1 MEVKH
6 IALLPGDGIGL
17 EVMAE
22 AVKVLDAVGRRFG
35 RSFRYETA
43 LVGATAIAAVGNP
56 YPEETHRICLSS
68 DAVLF
73 GAVGDPA
80 YDLNPKAG
88 IRPEQGLLAM
98 RKQLGLF
105 ANIRPTVCYPALR
118 SYSPLRPERLDGVDF
133 VVFRELTGGLYFGR
147 RGREGDGLAFDTCT
161 YSREEIRRIARL
173 AFETAMGRR
182 GRLTLVDKSNILE
195 TSRLWRD
202 EVQQLQADYPGV
214 QLDFLFVDNAAMQL
228 VRNPRQFDVIVTSNM
243 FGDILSDE
251 ASQLTGSIGMLASAS
266 LGDTSRGLYE
276 PIHGSA
282 PDIAGKNLANPIAA
296 ILSAAMMLR
305 YSFGL
310 SAEAECIEQAVDRVL
325 ERGIRTA
332 DLVGDTGIEPVGC
345 TEMTAEILS
354 ALQSA

>member
-6 IALLPGDGIGL
+6 IALLPGDGIGP

-105 ANIRPTVCYPALR
+105 ANIRPTVCYPALHR
-118 SYSPLRPERLDGVDF
+118 CSPLRPERLDGVDF

-228 VRNPRQFDVIVTSNM
+228 VTNPAAFDVVLTENM
-243 FGDILSDE
+243 FGDILTDL
-251 ASQLTGSIGMLASAS
+251 AAAVAGSMGILPSAS
-266 LGDTSRGLYE
+266 LGSGHCLFE
-276 PIHGSA
+276 PVHGSYPQA
-282 PDIAGKNLANPIAA
+282 KGRNIANPVAM
-296 ILSAAMMLR
+296 ILSAAMMLD
-305 YSFGL
+305 YAFGWTEEAKAVQNACEQSF
-310 SAEAECIEQAVDRVL
+310 AEGFV
-325 ERGIRTA
+325 TS
-332 DLVGDTGIEPVGC
+332 DLAPEGAGHTTSEVGDWI
-345 TEMTAEILS
+345 AARI
-354 ALQSA
+354 

>member
-6 IALLPGDGIGL
+6 IALLPGDGIGP

-35 RSFRYETA
+35 RSFQYETA

-56 YPEETHRICLSS
+56 YPEETHQLCLAS

-88 IRPEQGLLAM
+88 VRPEQGLLAM

-118 SYSPLRPERLDGVDF
+118 SCSPLRPERLDGVDF

-147 RGREGDGLAFDTCT
+147 RGREGDDGAFDTCT

-173 AFETAMGRR
+173 AFETAAGRK
-182 GRLTLVDKSNILE
+182 GHLTLVDKSNILE
-195 TSRLWRD
+195 TSRLWRE
-202 EVQQLQADYPGV
+202 EVQLLHADYPGV
-214 QLDFLFVDNAAMQL
+214 ALDFLFVDNAAMQL
-228 VRNPRQFDVIVTSNM
+228 VTNPAVFDVVLTENM
-243 FGDILSDE
+243 FGDILTDL
-251 ASQLTGSIGMLASAS
+251 AAAVAGSMGILPSAS
-266 LGDTSRGLYE
+266 LGSGHSLFE
-276 PIHGSA
+276 PVHGSYPQA
-282 PDIAGKNLANPIAA
+282 KGRNIANPVAM
-296 ILSAAMMLR
+296 ILSAAMMLD
-305 YSFGL
+305 YAFGWTEEAKAVQTACEQSF
-310 SAEAECIEQAVDRVL
+310 AE
-325 ERGIRTA
+325 GIVTQDLAPDGTGRTTSE
-332 DLVGDTGIEPVGC
+332 VGDWI
-345 TEMTAEILS
+345 AARI
-354 ALQSA
+354 

>member
-6 IALLPGDGIGL
+6 IALLPGDGIGP

-35 RSFRYETA
+35 RSFCYETA

-56 YPEETHRICLSS
+56 YPEGTHRICLAS

-118 SYSPLRPERLDGVDF
+118 RCSPLRPERLDGVDF

-147 RGREGDGLAFDTCT
+147 RGREGDDGAFDTCI

-228 VRNPRQFDVIVTSNM
+228 VTNPAVFDVILTENM
-243 FGDILSDE
+243 FGDILTDL
-251 ASQLTGSIGMLASAS
+251 AAAVAGSMGILPSAS
-266 LGDTSRGLYE
+266 LGSGHCLFE
-276 PIHGSA
+276 PVHGSYPQA
-282 PDIAGKNLANPIAA
+282 KGRNIANPVAM
-296 ILSAAMMLR
+296 ILSAAMMLD
-305 YSFGL
+305 YAFGWTEEAKAVQGACEQSF
-310 SAEAECIEQAVDRVL
+310 AEGFVTQ
-325 ERGIRTA
+325 
-332 DLVGDTGIEPVGC
+332 DLAPEGAGHTTSEVGDWI
-345 TEMTAEILS
+345 AARI
-354 ALQSA
+354 